1 MKTNIKVIVG
11 KNGYSIKIS
20 PDRKII
26 ILESNYFIEDRT
38 PVYVILFKRLL
49 EKEIPQSVIEEI
61 KKNEI
66 VRSTRDGKHHVLHT
80 FLKISEEAID
90 AIYHTTKAFQKH
102 KKKYK

>member
-1 MKTNIKVIVG
+1 MKTNIKAIVG
-11 KNGYSIKIS
+11 KDGCSIKIY

-26 ILESNYFIEDRT
+26 ILESSYSIENRT
-38 PVYVILFKRLL
+38 PVYLLLFKRLL

-66 VRSTRDGKHHVLHT
+66 VTSTRDGKHHVLHT
-80 FLKISEEAID
+80 LLKVSEEAID

-102 KKKYK
+102 KNK